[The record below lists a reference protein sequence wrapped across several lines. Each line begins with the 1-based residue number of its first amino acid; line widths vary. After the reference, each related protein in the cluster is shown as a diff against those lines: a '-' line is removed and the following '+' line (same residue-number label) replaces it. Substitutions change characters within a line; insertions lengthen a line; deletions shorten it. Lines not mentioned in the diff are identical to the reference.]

1 MPAGEL
7 HAYLDGVR
15 AGTFRQTSQ
24 GSLTF
29 EYDDRYRGRRGAT
42 PMSLSMPLTRGTHR
56 NAVARAYLQGLLP
69 DNDGRLKELGA
80 LYKVNWR
87 NPFALLTYIGQD
99 APGAVQLL
107 PPGADSPDAATR
119 TGDVVVHTD
128 EEVDEIIG
136 DLVANAETWGRR
148 ESGRWS
154 LPGAQPKVAFL
165 CTDEGRWATPQ
176 DATPTTHI
184 LKPAVP
190 PYTEHHVN
198 EYMTMQAA
206 RHLGLDVATSDLITT
221 LNGHHVFVSA
231 RYDRAKVNGRW
242 RRLHQEDLCQAL
254 GVPPEKK
261 YQSDGGPGVAA
272 IAELFR
278 GLRLREDREQNAFRF
293 LEALAFNLAAAGTDA
308 HAKNYSLLLD
318 GASARLAPLYDLG
331 THAPYPTRTGK
342 PFKLAMSLDGEYVMD
357 RVGVA
362 ALLHAADRLSI
373 DEDAAR
379 PRVVEILRGVTDAFD
394 QAATDTRKIMGDHPS
409 IGKVRDAVAQYAAER
424 GWRTIA

>member
-119 TGDVVVHTD
+119 TGDVVVH
-128 EEVDEIIG
+128 
-136 DLVANAETWGRR
+136 
-148 ESGRWS
+148 
-154 LPGAQPKVAFL
+154 
-165 CTDEGRWATPQ
+165 TDEGRWATPQ

-331 THAPYPTRTGK
+331 THAPYPTSTGK
-342 PFKLAMSLDGEYVMD
+342 PFELAMSLDGEYVMD